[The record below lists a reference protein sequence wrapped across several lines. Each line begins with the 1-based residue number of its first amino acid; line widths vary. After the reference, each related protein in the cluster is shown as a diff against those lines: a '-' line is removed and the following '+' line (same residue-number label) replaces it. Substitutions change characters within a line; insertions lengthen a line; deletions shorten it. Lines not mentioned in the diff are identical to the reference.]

1 MRFALCDDDQLY
13 TRMIELMLADL
24 GHEVV
29 GVATAT
35 PESVSLIE
43 TGRPDVVIVDPS
55 MGFNTD
61 FDVIA
66 ATGAVGARTIVFSQN
81 AYESIIS
88 QYELPPTVVFK
99 PDLTE
104 LERVVRDLGIERGEA
119 LSIASE
125 RRQRPVHEAH
135 GRVPT
140 SVSDAQAFYEA
151 LNEAAA
157 GDVLMSVELS
167 AEDPNLRD
175 TSAIATR
182 VRQIIR
188 SADRLLASPWSVRI
202 FLPGAD
208 DIGVTSL
215 ARRLQEGRAV
225 PDDAILRSITLAPDE
240 TPTEAFDR
248 LKAMGQ
254 GH

>member
-1 MRFALCDDDQLY
+1 MRFVVCDDDALY
-13 TRMIELMLADL
+13 LRMIELMLADL

-35 PESVSLIE
+35 HDAVALIE
-43 TGRPDVVIVDPS
+43 TSRPDVVIVDPS

-66 ATGAVGARTIVFSQN
+66 ATGAVGARAIVFSQN
-81 AYESIIS
+81 AYESMIG
-88 QYELPPTVVFK
+88 QDEVTPTVVPK

-104 LERVVRDLGIERGEA
+104 LQRVVRELGIARGEA
-119 LSIASE
+119 LSIATE
-125 RRQRPVHEAH
+125 RRQRPTRAAH

-140 SVSDAQAFYEA
+140 SLGDAEAFYEA

-157 GDVLMSVELS
+157 GDVLMSLELS
-167 AEDPNLRD
+167 DQDPALRD
-175 TSAIATR
+175 TSAIATL
-182 VRQIIR
+182 VRRIIR
-188 SADRLLASPWSVRI
+188 DSDRLLASPWSLRI

-208 DIGVTSL
+208 DIGVASL
-215 ARRLQEGRAV
+215 VSRLEEAYAIPDGAV
-225 PDDAILRSITLAPDE
+225 VRSIVVGADE
-240 TPTEAFDR
+240 SAAEAFDR

-254 GH
+254 G

>member
-13 TRMIELMLADL
+13 TRMIELMLSDL

-35 PESVSLIE
+35 HEAVALIE

-81 AYESIIS
+81 AYESILS
-88 QYELPPTVVFK
+88 RYEVAPTVVFK

-104 LERVVRDLGIERGEA
+104 LEHVVRQLGIERGEA

-125 RRQRPVHEAH
+125 RRQRPTQEAR

-140 SVSDAQAFYEA
+140 SLSDAQAFYEA
-151 LNEAAA
+151 LNEATA
-157 GDVLMSVELS
+157 GDVLMSMELS
-167 AEDPNLRD
+167 DEDPAMRD
-175 TSAIATR
+175 TSTIATR

-188 SADRLLASPWSVRI
+188 DADRLLASPWSVRI
-202 FLPGAD
+202 YLPGAD
-208 DIGVTSL
+208 EMGAASL
-215 ARRLQEGRAV
+215 VDRLQEGRAI
-225 PDDAILRSITLAPDE
+225 PDDAVVRWITLGVDE
-240 TPTEAFDR
+240 SPTAAFDR
-248 LKAMGQ
+248 LRAMGQ
-254 GH
+254 GS

>member
-13 TRMIELMLADL
+13 ARMIDLMLSDL

-35 PESVSLIE
+35 HEAVALVE
-43 TGRPDVVIVDPS
+43 AGRPDVVIIDPS

-66 ATGAVGARTIVFSQN
+66 ATRAVGARTIVFSQT
-81 AYESIIS
+81 AYESVLS
-88 QYELPPTVVFK
+88 QYEGRLTVVFK

-104 LERVVRDLGIERGEA
+104 LERVVRELGIERGEA

-125 RRQRPVHEAH
+125 RRHRPTHAAQ

-140 SVSDAQAFYEA
+140 GVGDAQAFYEA

-157 GDVLMSVELS
+157 GDVLMSLELP
-167 AEDPNLRD
+167 AEDPALRD
-175 TSAIATR
+175 TSTLAAR

-188 SADRLLASPWSVRI
+188 DTDRLLASAWSVRI

-208 DIGVTSL
+208 EIGGTSL
-215 ARRLQEGRAV
+215 VTRLEAGHAIPDGAV
-225 PDDAILRSITLAPDE
+225 VRSIIVGADE
-240 TPTEAFDR
+240 SATEAFDR

-254 GH
+254 S